1 MISKM
6 LDFWN
11 YSIKRQ
17 LILGITFLILFM
29 FLLLS
34 FNILDKQKN
43 FLDEASINQAKNR
56 TNLLANNSSV
66 WVMAG
71 DYIGLQEV
79 VDSVSLNKDQIYVMV
94 LDLNGKILAHTDH
107 SKVGQYIVDETSV
120 KHIKSQTKKFE
131 IIKKYAEDDTHFI
144 EVASPILYKDQLI
157 GYVRNRMDNIYWVSS
172 LHSIREEFLIF
183 TLIAIILAIGFAY
196 TSANALTKNIYNLI
210 DVTKRIKAGETNIKA
225 DEDVVKEIQVL
236 SKEFN
241 EMIEAKEQNEK
252 AIIELNQNLEK
263 IVKERTKELN
273 ILNENLELKIA
284 EEVEKNR
291 QKDVIL
297 QQQSRLA
304 ALGEMIGNIA
314 HQWRQPLSAI
324 TSAVSGLQLKD
335 EFGTLEP
342 NDIKDTNDVV
352 IKSAQFLTNTIENF
366 RNFFRKDQP
375 KKLFHVAQTIN
386 DTIGIIKAS
395 YDNNFINLNV
405 KLDETIETFGT
416 ENLLA
421 QVLLNIFSNAKDAL
435 VHGNHENKQV
445 SINLAK
451 EKNNIV
457 ITIKDNA
464 GGVPKEFMEKIFDPY
479 FTTKHQSQGTGL
491 GLYMSTQ
498 IIQNHFNGNIK
509 VKNIK
514 DEYGQGACFTIIFPM
529 AGKEE

>member
-1 MISKM
+1 
-6 LDFWN
+6 
-11 YSIKRQ
+11 
-17 LILGITFLILFM
+17 
-29 FLLLS
+29 
-34 FNILDKQKN
+34 
-43 FLDEASINQAKNR
+43 
-56 TNLLANNSSV
+56 
-66 WVMAG
+66 
-71 DYIGLQEV
+71 
-79 VDSVSLNKDQIYVMV
+79 
-94 LDLNGKILAHTDH
+94 
-107 SKVGQYIVDETSV
+107 
-120 KHIKSQTKKFE
+120 FE

-172 LHSIREEFLIF
+172 LHSIRQEFLIF

-514 DEYGQGACFTIIFPM
+514 DEYGQGACFTIIFPTM
-529 AGKEE
+529 NKDT